1 MHNSKMLENIQKY
14 KVVLASKSPR
24 RKELLGMLDIPFE
37 IRVKDGIDESYPA
50 DMPAV
55 EVPEFLSRLKGKAYA
70 EDIKGNEMVI
80 TADTVVILDGKIYG
94 KPHSEEGAV
103 DMLMELQG
111 RTHTVAS
118 GVCVA
123 TKEKIVSFTT
133 TTEVTFAPLT
143 REEAKWYVE
152 KYRPLDKAGA
162 YGIQEWIGCAAVA
175 RIDGSFYNVMGLPV
189 HQLYNVLKDEF

>member
-1 MHNSKMLENIQKY
+1 MLDNINKY

-24 RKELLGMLDIPFE
+24 RKELLAMLDIPFE
-37 IRVKDGIDESYPA
+37 IKVKNEIDESYPA
-50 DMPAV
+50 DMPAI
-55 EVPEFLSRLKGKAYA
+55 EVSEFLSRQKGKVYA
-70 EDIKGNEMVI
+70 EDIYGNEMVI
-80 TADTVVILDGKIYG
+80 TADTIVILDGKIFG
-94 KPHSEEGAV
+94 KPHGEEDAV
-103 DMLMELQG
+103 DMLMQLQG

-143 REEAKWYVE
+143 REEAAWYVE
-152 KYRPLDKAGA
+152 KYKPLDKAGA

>member
-24 RKELLGMLDIPFE
+24 RKELLGMLDLPFE

-80 TADTVVILDGKIYG
+80 TADTVVILDGRIYG
-94 KPHSEEGAV
+94 KPHSEEEAV

>member
-1 MHNSKMLENIQKY
+1 MLDNISKY
-14 KVVLASKSPR
+14 DVVLASKSPR
-24 RKELLGMLDIPFE
+24 RKELLGMLDVPFE
-37 IRVKDGIDESYPA
+37 IRVKDGIDESYPP

-55 EVPEFLSRLKGKAYA
+55 EVAEYLSRLKGKAYA
-70 EDIKGNEMVI
+70 EEIKGNEMVI
-80 TADTVVILDGKIYG
+80 TADTIVILDGRIYG
-94 KPHSEEGAV
+94 KPKDASDAI
-103 DMLMELQG
+103 DMLMQLQG
-111 RTHTVAS
+111 RTHIVAS

-123 TKEKIVSFTT
+123 TKKKIVSFTT
-133 TTEVTFAPLT
+133 TTEVTFAPLS
-143 REEAKWYVE
+143 REEAAWYVE

>member
-1 MHNSKMLENIQKY
+1 MLDNIRKY
-14 KVVLASKSPR
+14 NVVLASKSPR
-24 RKELLGMLDIPFE
+24 RKELLGMLDVPFE

-55 EVPEFLSRLKGKAYA
+55 EVAEYLSRLKGKAYA
-70 EDIKGNEMVI
+70 EDIRENEMVI
-80 TADTVVILDGKIYG
+80 TADTIVILDGKIYG
-94 KPHSEEGAV
+94 KPKNEDDAI
-103 DMLMELQG
+103 DMLMQLQG
-111 RTHTVAS
+111 RPHIVAS

-133 TTEVTFAPLT
+133 TTEVTFAPLS
-143 REEAKWYVE
+143 REEATWYVE

>member
-1 MHNSKMLENIQKY
+1 MLDNIRKY
-14 KVVLASKSPR
+14 DVVLASKSPR
-24 RKELLGMLDIPFE
+24 RKELLGMLDVPFE

-55 EVPEFLSRLKGKAYA
+55 EVAEYLSRLKGKAYA
-70 EDIKGNEMVI
+70 EDIRENEMVI
-80 TADTVVILDGKIYG
+80 TADTIVILDGKIYG
-94 KPHSEEGAV
+94 KPKNEDDAI
-103 DMLMELQG
+103 DMLMQLQG
-111 RTHTVAS
+111 RTHIVAS

-133 TTEVTFAPLT
+133 TTEVTFAPLS

>member
-1 MHNSKMLENIQKY
+1 MLDNISKY
-14 KVVLASKSPR
+14 DVVLASKSPR
-24 RKELLGMLDIPFE
+24 RKELLGMLDVPFE
-37 IRVKDGIDESYPA
+37 IRVKDGIDESYPP

-55 EVPEFLSRLKGKAYA
+55 EVAEYLSRLKGKAYA
-70 EDIKGNEMVI
+70 EEIKGNEMVI
-80 TADTVVILDGKIYG
+80 TADTIVILDGRIYG
-94 KPHSEEGAV
+94 KPKDASDAI
-103 DMLMELQG
+103 DMLMQLQG
-111 RTHTVAS
+111 RTHIVAS

-133 TTEVTFAPLT
+133 TTEVTFAPLS
-143 REEAKWYVE
+143 REEAAWYVE

>member
-1 MHNSKMLENIQKY
+1 MLDNIRKY

-37 IRVKDGIDESYPA
+37 IKVKEGIDESYPE
-50 DMPAV
+50 DMPAI
-55 EVPEFLSRLKGKAYA
+55 EVAEYLSRLKGKAYA
-70 EDIKGNEMVI
+70 ADIKENELVI
-80 TADTVVILDGKIYG
+80 TADTIVILDEKIYG
-94 KPHSEEGAV
+94 KPHSINDAI
-103 DMLMELQG
+103 DMLMQLQG

-133 TTEVTFAPLT
+133 LTAVTFAPLS
-143 REEAKWYVE
+143 REEASWYVE

-175 RIDGSFYNVMGLPV
+175 TINGSFYNVMGLPV
-189 HQLYNVLKDEF
+189 HQLYNVLKNDF

>member
-1 MHNSKMLENIQKY
+1 MLGNIHKY
-14 KVVLASKSPR
+14 IVVLASKSPR
-24 RKELLGMLDIPFE
+24 RKELLEMLDIPFE

-50 DMPAV
+50 ELPVID
-55 EVPEFLSRLKGKAYA
+55 VPEFLSRLKGKAYA
-70 EDIKGNEMVI
+70 EDIHENEMVI

-94 KPHSEEGAV
+94 KPHSVEEAV

-123 TKEKIVSFTT
+123 TKEKIVSFTV

-143 REEAKWYVE
+143 REEASWYVE

-189 HQLYNVLKDEF
+189 HQLYNVLKNEF

>member
-1 MHNSKMLENIQKY
+1 MLGNIKKY
-14 KVVLASKSPR
+14 NIILASKSPR
-24 RKELLGMLDIPFE
+24 RKELLGMLDVPFE
-37 IRVKDGIDESYPA
+37 IRVKDGIDESYPESI
-50 DMPAV
+50 PAT

-70 EDIKGNEMVI
+70 ADIRDNEMVI
-80 TADTVVILDGKIYG
+80 TADTVVILDGMIYG
-94 KPHSEEGAV
+94 KPKDEEDAV

-133 TTEVTFAPLT
+133 TTDVTFAPLT
-143 REEAKWYVE
+143 REEAAWYVE

-175 RIDGSFYNVMGLPV
+175 KIDGSFYNVMGLPV

>member
-1 MHNSKMLENIQKY
+1 MLDNLKKYNII
-14 KVVLASKSPR
+14 LASKSPR

-37 IRVKDGIDESYPA
+37 IKVKDGIDESYPS
-50 DMPAV
+50 DMPALD
-55 EVPEFLSRLKGKAYA
+55 VPEFLSRIKGEAYA
-70 EDIKGNEMVI
+70 EDIKTNEMVI

-94 KPHSEEGAV
+94 KPKDKSDAI
-103 DMLMELQG
+103 DMLMQLQG

-123 TKEKIVSFTT
+123 TKQKIISFTT

-143 REEAKWYVE
+143 KEEATWYVE
-152 KYRPLDKAGA
+152 KYKPLDKAGA

-175 RIDGSFYNVMGLPV
+175 EIDGSFYNVMGLPV
-189 HQLYNVLKDEF
+189 HQLYKVLKYEF

>member
-1 MHNSKMLENIQKY
+1 MLDNLNKY
-14 KVVLASKSPR
+14 KILLASKSPR
-24 RKELLGMLDIPFE
+24 RKELLGMLDVPFE
-37 IRVKDGIDESYPA
+37 IHVKEGIDESYPS

-55 EVPEFLSRLKGKAYA
+55 EVAEYLSRLKGNAYA
-70 EDIKGNEMVI
+70 EDIKDFEMVI
-80 TADTVVILDGKIYG
+80 TADTIVILDGKIYG
-94 KPHSEEGAV
+94 KPHSEEDAI

-118 GVCVA
+118 GVCVT
-123 TKEKIVSFTT
+123 TKEKTVSFTT

-143 REEAKWYVE
+143 RDEATWYVE
-152 KYRPLDKAGA
+152 KYKPLDKAGA

>member
-1 MHNSKMLENIQKY
+1 MLDNIRKY
-14 KVVLASKSPR
+14 DVVLASKSPR
-24 RKELLGMLDIPFE
+24 RKELLGMLDVPFE

-55 EVPEFLSRLKGKAYA
+55 EVAEYLSRLKGKAYA
-70 EDIKGNEMVI
+70 EDIRENEMVI
-80 TADTVVILDGKIYG
+80 TADTIVILDGKIYG
-94 KPHSEEGAV
+94 KPKNEDDAIY
-103 DMLMELQG
+103 MLMQLQG
-111 RTHTVAS
+111 RTHIVAS

-133 TTEVTFAPLT
+133 TTEVTFAQLS
-143 REEAKWYVE
+143 REEATWYVE

>member
-1 MHNSKMLENIQKY
+1 MLDNISKYN
-14 KVVLASKSPR
+14 VVLASKSPR

-37 IRVKDGIDESYPA
+37 IKVKEGIDESYPA
-50 DMPAV
+50 DMPAI
-55 EVPEFLSRLKGKAYA
+55 EVAEFLSRLKGKAYA

-80 TADTVVILDGKIYG
+80 TADTVVILDGRIFG
-94 KPHSEEGAV
+94 KPKNEADAV
-103 DMLMELQG
+103 DMLMQLQG

-123 TKEKIVSFTT
+123 TKEKIISFTT

-143 REEAKWYVE
+143 REEAAWYVE

-189 HQLYNVLKDEF
+189 HQLYNLLKDEF

>member
-1 MHNSKMLENIQKY
+1 MLDNIRKY
-14 KVVLASKSPR
+14 DVVLASKSPR
-24 RKELLGMLDIPFE
+24 RKELLGMLDVPFE

-55 EVPEFLSRLKGKAYA
+55 EVAEYLSRLKGKAYA
-70 EDIKGNEMVI
+70 EDIRENEMVI
-80 TADTVVILDGKIYG
+80 TADTIVILDGKIYG
-94 KPHSEEGAV
+94 KPKNEDDAI
-103 DMLMELQG
+103 DMLMQLQG
-111 RTHTVAS
+111 QTHIVAS

-133 TTEVTFAPLT
+133 TTEVTFAPLS
-143 REEAKWYVE
+143 RDEAAWYVE

>member
-1 MHNSKMLENIQKY
+1 MLDNLKKY
-14 KVVLASKSPR
+14 DIILASKSPR
-24 RKELLGMLDIPFE
+24 RKELLAMLDIPFQ
-37 IRVKDGIDESYPA
+37 IKVKDGIDESYPK

-55 EVPEFLSRLKGKAYA
+55 EVAEFLSRLKGKAYA
-70 EDIKGNEMVI
+70 AEIKDHEMVI
-80 TADTVVILDGKIYG
+80 TADTIVILDDKIYG
-94 KPHSEEGAV
+94 KPYDEKEAV
-103 DMLMELQG
+103 EMLMQLQG

-123 TKEKIVSFTT
+123 TKDKIVSFTVCT
-133 TTEVTFAPLT
+133 AVTFAPLS
-143 REEAKWYVE
+143 RDEATWYVE

-175 RIDGSFYNVMGLPV
+175 GIEGSFYNVMGLPV